1 MARSDSPFDDL
12 ENLDA
17 SMRIVVLVGRE
28 AFLIDKGTRMLTER
42 LEEQH
47 GKIDSFRFDGETA
60 PLADVLDELRSYGL
74 LAAHKLVIVDNA
86 EKFLAPGGAKG
97 SGDDDDGG
105 SKSSRGASPRRALEA
120 YAAKPAAEATLL
132 LRAES
137 WRAGKL
143 DKLID
148 EVGARVRCDPLRDGD
163 AVSWC
168 VQQCPRRLRL
178 KIERPAAQLLVER
191 LGPGLTRLDS
201 ELAKLASFVE
211 GRPLITRTDA
221 AAMVGHSRQEQ
232 AWALQ
237 SAIMSGRPPVALGK
251 LRDLLDVSRLDEVL
265 PMWAITDLL
274 RRLHTA
280 AQLLRQNQ
288 APPAVARDLR
298 LWGDTG
304 NAILTAAR
312 RTDPK
317 RFAQLLQ
324 AAIDADQRTKSG
336 FGKASRNLEA
346 LTVLVTDT
354 IACS

>member
-1 MARSDSPFDDL
+1 MARSNSPI

-17 SMRIVVLVGRE
+17 SMRIVVLFGRE
-28 AFLIDKGTRMLTER
+28 AFLVQEGTRKLTER
-42 LEEQH
+42 LEEQY
-47 GKIDSFRFDGETA
+47 GRIDSFRFDGETI

-74 LAAHKLVIVDNA
+74 LAAHKLVIVDSA
-86 EKFLAPGGAKG
+86 DKFLAPGGARG
-97 SGDDDDGG
+97 SGDDDG
-105 SKSSRGASPRRALEA
+105 SKSSAGTSRRRALEA

-148 EVGARVRCDPLRDGD
+148 KVGARVRCDLLRDRD
-163 AVSWC
+163 AASWC
-168 VQQCPRRLRL
+168 VQKCAGRWGL

-211 GRPLITRTDA
+211 GRPLITRADA

-251 LRDLLDVSRLDEVL
+251 LRDLLEVSQLDEVL

-280 AQLLRQNQ
+280 AQLLRQKQ

-304 NAILTAAR
+304 NAILSAAR

-324 AAIDADQRTKSG
+324 AAIDADQRSKSG

>member
-1 MARSDSPFDDL
+1 MARSDSPI

-17 SMRIVVLVGRE
+17 SMRIVVLFGRE
-28 AFLIDKGTRMLTER
+28 AFLVQEGTRKLTER
-42 LEEQH
+42 LEEQY
-47 GKIDSFRFDGETA
+47 GRIDSFRFDGETT

-74 LAAHKLVIVDNA
+74 LAAHKLVIVDSA
-86 EKFLAPGGAKG
+86 DKFLAPGGVRG
-97 SGDDDDGG
+97 SGDDDG
-105 SKSSRGASPRRALEA
+105 SKSSAGASRRRALEA

-148 EVGARVRCDPLRDGD
+148 KVGARVRCDLLRDRD

-168 VQQCPRRLRL
+168 VQRCPGRWGL

-211 GRPLITRTDA
+211 GRPLITRADA

-251 LRDLLDVSRLDEVL
+251 LRDLLEVSQLDEVL

-280 AQLLRQNQ
+280 AQLLRQKQ

-304 NAILTAAR
+304 NAILSAAR
-312 RTDPK
+312 RTDPR

-324 AAIDADQRTKSG
+324 AAIDADQRSKSG

>member
-1 MARSDSPFDDL
+1 MARSDSPI
-12 ENLDA
+12 ENLNA
-17 SMRIVVLVGRE
+17 SMRIVVLFGRE
-28 AFLIDKGTRMLTER
+28 AFLVEEGTRKLTER
-42 LEEQH
+42 LEEQY
-47 GKIDSFRFDGETA
+47 GRIDCFRFDGETT

-86 EKFLAPGGAKG
+86 DKFLAPGGARD
-97 SGDDDDGG
+97 SGDDDG
-105 SKSSRGASPRRALEA
+105 SKSSGGTSRRRALEA

-148 EVGARVRCDPLRDGD
+148 KVGARVRCDLLSDRD
-163 AVSWC
+163 AASWC
-168 VQQCPRRLRL
+168 VAKCPGRWGL

-237 SAIMSGRPPVALGK
+237 SAIMSGRPPVSLGK
-251 LRDLLDVSRLDEVL
+251 LRDLLEVSRLDEVL

-280 AQLLRQNQ
+280 AQLLRQGQ
-288 APPAVARDLR
+288 DPPAVARDLR
-298 LWGDTG
+298 LWGDTR

-312 RTDPK
+312 RTDPS